1 MISSLGLIWGLG
13 ITAASSA
20 IAFGLLLWKFDPQ
33 ATGTLG
39 LVLFLVSLGIFLISS
54 LVFAIHPALRR
65 KWSDVGQLLRSL
77 RQAAEIAVG
86 VIIALVLAYFN
97 LLVWWSIILTIV
109 LLLGL
114 EVFFRIKVE

>member
-39 LVLFLVSLGIFLISS
+39 LVLFLGPDIHDQLAQDIESSRGLVVFYLPTACHSRGGGNDKRRFCLPEGPRGYFDVTQRIFCINTKVSPRFLGETRF
-54 LVFAIHPALRR
+54 
-65 KWSDVGQLLRSL
+65 
-77 RQAAEIAVG
+77 
-86 VIIALVLAYFN
+86 
-97 LLVWWSIILTIV
+97 
-109 LLLGL
+109 
-114 EVFFRIKVE
+114 